1 MLGIRLNKNFI
12 NLFEKKFLMRERKMM
27 TLEDA
32 KKKYLKYDCSLFA
45 LAREE
50 PNAYKE
56 YKKLNISITLEEK
69 WRQELFEILFNN
81 LKAGGA
87 YSLFIRLYDLS
98 ENGDRKNKKRL
109 YALKEALNYIIFE
122 DLKINICIAETII
135 GRKSFSERTGLI
147 FWAFD
152 LREKK
157 FAEELLL
164 IVMELLSYQPKD
176 EGLSR
181 RFELNR
187 RKCYLLDS
195 QLQLNVLK
203 SF

>member
-1 MLGIRLNKNFI
+1 MGGQK
-12 NLFEKKFLMRERKMM
+12 LMTIEV
-27 TLEDA
+27 A
-32 KKKYLKYDCSLFA
+32 KKKYLKFDCSLFA
-45 LAREE
+45 LGREE

-69 WRQELFEILFNN
+69 WRQELFEILFND
-81 LKAGGA
+81 LKEGGV
-87 YSLFIRLYDLS
+87 YSLFIKLYNLS

-109 YALKEALNYIIFE
+109 YALKEALNYIIFD

-135 GRKSFSERTGLI
+135 GRKSFSERSGLI

-152 LREKK
+152 LREIKI
-157 FAEELLL
+157 AEELLF
-164 IVMELLSYQPKD
+164 IVMELLSYQPKED
-176 EGLSR
+176 CLSR

-187 RKCYLLDS
+187 QKCYLLDS